1 MCTPGGVILDL
12 TCVPPAA
19 AVEAGGRFL
28 GRLDQDAF
36 LADAAVTERAVDR
49 LVAEGLLVEEA
60 RLPHDVRKHYG
71 SGADLIEDIAE
82 RRRADLS
89 PALHDVLVEVREP
102 VIERT
107 SCLLRRLRVPASGRR
122 RARVARTPSPLPMAC
137 GDDLPSVPNPGST
150 HRHRQD
156 PHAT

>member
-60 RLPHDVRKHYG
+60 RLPHDVLKHFD
-71 SGADLIEDIAE
+71 SGADLIADLAE

-107 SCLLRRLRVPASGRR
+107 SCLLRRLRVLAPGTKKGPGGPDPFS
-122 RARVARTPSPLPMAC
+122 SPN
-137 GDDLPSVPNPGST
+137 G
-150 HRHRQD
+150 
-156 PHAT
+156 